1 MKTEHYNRIDKTKSE
16 YERAGRTGYKII
28 GEDVEEGFKEFVRS
42 KLVKEKEFVAKE
54 LMMRN
59 PQRDDSLSDVED

>member
-1 MKTEHYNRIDKTKSE
+1 M
-16 YERAGRTGYKII
+16 
-28 GEDVEEGFKEFVRS
+28 GEDINDGKEFKGFVRS
-42 KLVKEKEFVAKE
+42 KLVKDKEFLTKK

>member
-1 MKTEHYNRIDKTKSE
+1 M
-16 YERAGRTGYKII
+16 
-28 GEDVEEGFKEFVRS
+28 EEGYKEFVRS
-42 KLVKEKEFVAKE
+42 KLVKENEFVTKE